1 MNEVVIDA
9 VQDALAPRLR
19 AGEMFTAW
27 DVTREVRDRIG
38 LPHRLLKQIVHAL
51 FVDGWMG
58 GEYVRSLRNVGGEY
72 GPAWVYH
79 RERDDPACY
88 TTYAL
93 LERLSG

>member
-1 MNEVVIDA
+1 MNEVVVEA
-9 VQDALAPRLR
+9 VQEALVPRLR
-19 AGEMFTAW
+19 FGEMFTAW

-58 GEYVRSLRNVGGEY
+58 EGYTRTLCDVGGDR

-79 RERDDPACY
+79 REGDDPACY
-88 TTYAL
+88 TTEML
-93 LERLSG
+93 LERLMR